1 MIEKC
6 RFPCCT
12 TRHQFTWGDL
22 ADTLQLEPRTAG
34 IPRGSLEHPYALSLS
49 FFHRGT
55 RAPARFRW
63 GLGRLLQSGDTPSC
77 SSWLPRGCLQQHLL
91 AKQDTGT
98 VGSQLSK
105 LDPLFR
111 LHGLKYEQCAGSVL
125 FFFFGGAPESFCFPK
140 YIWHK
145 TFNYLKCINQWHLMH
160 S

>member
-1 MIEKC
+1 MAWIWWLKNVI
-6 RFPCCT
+6 F
-12 TRHQFTWGDL
+12 HV
-22 ADTLQLEPRTAG
+22 EPPGINSPGGIWLTPYSWNPEQPPVG
-34 IPRGSLEHPYALSLS
+34 IPRGSLEHPYPPSLS

-55 RAPARFRW
+55 RAPARFW
-63 GLGRLLQSGDTPSC
+63 WELGRLLQSGDTPSC

-125 FFFFGGAPESFCFPK
+125 FFLFWWSPRIILFPK
-140 YIWHK
+140 IHI
-145 TFNYLKCINQWHLMH
+145 T
-160 S
+160 